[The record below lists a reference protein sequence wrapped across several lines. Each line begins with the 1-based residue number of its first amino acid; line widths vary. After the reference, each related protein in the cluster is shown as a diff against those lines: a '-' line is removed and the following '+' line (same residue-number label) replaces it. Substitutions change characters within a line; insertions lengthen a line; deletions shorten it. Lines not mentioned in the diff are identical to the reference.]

1 MVNLYLLLI
10 ALPCGFGVPM
20 LYYLESYTSWRSS
33 SYGNNGCEGNCCH
46 TIEHLTVVVS
56 VKYCDLSPYIIR
68 APLYNCSQSWIA
80 FLLWY
85 ACALMKH
92 FFVELQG
99 RENTLCFKEEAS
111 DFHTGSF
118 FFKHSGLPC
127 CMKFSRVSFSCST
140 TNGFKAS

>member
-1 MVNLYLLLI
+1 
-10 ALPCGFGVPM
+10 M
-20 LYYLESYTSWRSS
+20 LYYLESYTSWCSS

-46 TIEHLTVVVS
+46 TIEYLTVVVS

-99 RENTLCFKEEAS
+99 RENTLYALEK
-111 DFHTGSF
+111 
-118 FFKHSGLPC
+118 KHQTFIPA
-127 CMKFSRVSFSCST
+127 VSFSSILVFHVVWSFHVCPSHVLQQMALRPVK
-140 TNGFKAS
+140 GFFK